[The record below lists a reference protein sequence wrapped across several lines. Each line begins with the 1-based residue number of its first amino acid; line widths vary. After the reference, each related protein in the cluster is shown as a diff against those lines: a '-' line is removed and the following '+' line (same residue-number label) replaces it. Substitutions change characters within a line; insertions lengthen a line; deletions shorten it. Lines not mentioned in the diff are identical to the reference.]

1 MARDPMQTRTAS
13 ESTEQSLE
21 IEKESRRLL
30 HSLSNKILP
39 IVVFADLALARCQD
53 EALQAQL
60 RKIHTAAEQAREI
73 LLRLREL
80 HAEEPSQ

>member
-1 MARDPMQTRTAS
+1 MKTSPISAS
-13 ESTEQSLE
+13 VEHSIEM
-21 IEKESRRLL
+21 EKETRCLL

-60 RKIHTAAEQAREI
+60 KKIHTAGEQAREI

-80 HAEEPSQ
+80 HTEEPAE